1 MATVCSKPSF
11 VCSFFIWDLKLRS
24 RESVNLKHF
33 ELARSTWTYHWG
45 LEWIWQFKQHSPETH
60 HSSRI
65 MRTYHTHFGE
75 PLGIAPGWWDDRNR
89 NHKPVLPIYLRSD
102 ISNVLSRALS
112 CLRLYGHNFLVQRMR
127 HNRNRRPHELR
138 ICEREKTP
146 LVVMTQ
152 PAGSVTNMT
161 GTLFRMRNTFCWA
174 VRMHIL
180 LAFAHSTASWSSHL
194 SMRIAQLVWGLFWT
208 NHIYLWCSLFCGWV
222 PSPFPWFF
230 LVPFWFGFKPFPSF
244 RSKAPQRH
252 I

>member
-1 MATVCSKPSF
+1 VADTWSYQVLHALQYFPASQQPLNA
-11 VCSFFIWDLKLRS
+11 IRS
-24 RESVNLKHF
+24 RESINLKQF
-33 ELARSTWTYHWG
+33 ELTLREHIIGSWRELDDLTPHDN
-45 LEWIWQFKQHSPETH
+45 H

-194 SMRIAQLVWGLFWT
+194 SMRITQLV
-208 NHIYLWCSLFCGWV
+208 
-222 PSPFPWFF
+222 
-230 LVPFWFGFKPFPSF
+230 
-244 RSKAPQRH
+244 
-252 I
+252 